1 MNKKYG
7 IGFFISAIAA
17 VMILSGSF
25 QLSYYKA
32 KQQAEISDSTKENKQ
47 QQADRSEED
56 LVAAE
61 GTALKEDC
69 YYLME
74 VNGYIV
80 VYLSDKQTPYE
91 YTDILYDELPAVLRE
106 EIRNGKYLENTEE
119 LYGFLENYSS

>member
-7 IGFFISAIAA
+7 IGFFAAAILLVMLISAA
-17 VMILSGSF
+17 F

-32 KQQAEISDSTKENKQ
+32 KEQASGDNQTVKEETNSLQ
-47 QQADRSEED
+47 PS
-56 LVAAE
+56 VAAE
-61 GTALKEDC
+61 GQALKENC

-80 VYLSDKQTPYE
+80 VYHSDKKTPFE
-91 YTDILYDELPAVLRE
+91 YTDIRYDELPPILRE
-106 EIRNGKYLENTEE
+106 EIRNGKYVESTED